1 MRALLTPRWVL
12 SHLFAVAMVAV
23 MVGLGFWQLGR
34 LDQRKDR
41 NEEVRAALEAEP
53 EDLAAVLAQGR
64 TLPDHSATVVRGAY
78 LDGLS
83 FLVANRTFDTQAGS
97 WLVTPVMLDDATIV
111 VVSRGWVPRLWAA
124 GDDTRD
130 LGAPTGPIVVRGRAF
145 ASVEGGRIGTG
156 DVSVLPEI
164 SRMDLEA
171 VAELLGEEV
180 APLWVQLDEQ
190 TPQAGDLP
198 VPVPP
203 ASLDEG
209 PHLSYAFQ
217 WFFFAGS
224 TAVVYALI
232 LRRRRTLLEAT

>member
-83 FLVANRTFDTQAGS
+83 VLVANRTFDRAVTRRWTTPGGS
-97 WLVTPVMLDDATIV
+97 
-111 VVSRGWVPRLWAA
+111 
-124 GDDTRD
+124 
-130 LGAPTGPIVVRGRAF
+130 
-145 ASVEGGRIGTG
+145 
-156 DVSVLPEI
+156 
-164 SRMDLEA
+164 
-171 VAELLGEEV
+171 
-180 APLWVQLDEQ
+180 
-190 TPQAGDLP
+190 
-198 VPVPP
+198 
-203 ASLDEG
+203 
-209 PHLSYAFQ
+209 
-217 WFFFAGS
+217 
-224 TAVVYALI
+224 
-232 LRRRRTLLEAT
+232 